1 MRGQWL
7 KYRTIEDILN
17 ICKEKMW
24 LHSSPT
30 IWVVLHFSEK
40 EFSEA
45 ESFWAHVCG
54 TWAGG
59 RALETSRLPL
69 QM

>member
-40 EFSEA
+40 AFSEA
-45 ESFWAHVCG
+45 EFLG
-54 TWAGG
+54 TRVWHLGWRKSTG
-59 RALETSRLPL
+59 D
-69 QM
+69 Q